1 MPQVQPLNVQT
12 VDALS
17 ILKKRLRR
25 NLNRNFGMKCLRS
38 VNNLKNDSVPV
49 KNNSNSGRLNLESAN
64 NVRMIYSQSG
74 WRKKN

>member
-1 MPQVQPLNVQT
+1 
-12 VDALS
+12 
-17 ILKKRLRR
+17 
-25 NLNRNFGMKCLRS
+25 